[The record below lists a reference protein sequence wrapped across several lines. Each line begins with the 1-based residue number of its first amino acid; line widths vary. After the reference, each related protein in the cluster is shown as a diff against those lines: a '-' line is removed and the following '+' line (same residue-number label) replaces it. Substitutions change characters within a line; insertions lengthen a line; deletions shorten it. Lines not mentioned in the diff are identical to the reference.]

1 MTQVSGPVFSNDG
14 NIDNRTELLIRF
26 SEQFSHPPLE
36 SVPANGVAY
45 FFADSQ
51 AQSRVLLSGVNDHNE
66 MGCVITLSC
75 LPDPL
80 VFARPTDPVESG
92 EGLRTFHPV
101 IQNYL
106 VVIVA
111 AKRLRPLARRRL
123 ITLAPPL
130 VRIRLRKPW
139 VRLRLIRL
147 G

>member
-1 MTQVSGPVFSNDG
+1 MTQVSGPVFCNDG

-36 SVPANGVAY
+36 SIPANGVAY
-45 FFADSQ
+45 FFTDSQ
-51 AQSRVLLSGVNDHNE
+51 TQSRVLPSGLYDHDE

-75 LPDPL
+75 LPDSL
-80 VFARPTDPVESG
+80 VFARPADPVESG
-92 EGLRTFHPV
+92 EGLRSFHPV